1 MKTGN
6 RRADGA
12 SGEAAALV
20 EYEKR
25 GWTAVDR
32 NWHYGRF
39 GEIDIIAEKKGTV
52 VFVVVKT
59 RHQNPLI
66 QPFESVDAKKQEKI
80 YKTSISYIYENNLNC
95 QYRFDV
101 CEVFVNRETLKL
113 IHINY
118 FENAFIPESDN
129 GYY

>member
-1 MKTGN
+1 MKGIKTKDIGDTG
-6 RRADGA
+6 
-12 SGEAAALV
+12 E
-20 EYEKR
+20 EY
-25 GWTAVDR
+25 AVKYLRKHKYKILSR
-32 NWHYGRF
+32 NYRKRF

-52 VFVVVKT
+52 VFVEVKT
-59 RHQNPLI
+59 RHQNPLT